1 MNLQGHFSS
10 SFQIC
15 LVGSALARSSRVRNF
30 VWGRFGHT
38 YLVSVYSYTTIETEY
53 GNWQNRPF
61 GQRGANQLL
70 NLDTFY
76 WKVPMGSKTLPTG
89 TDVQI
94 KYELRLFQIWIL
106 SCLSRESEQS
116 SSRLHRDGWKARI
129 GPSRYV
135 EILSISLA
143 RSWWPLWASSSSWLR
158 QIYEAPLVKTF
169 GSLAYDI
176 VRTHHHVSHTFSHL
190 NWSFRGL
197 LQIAPETSGEY
208 FLQASYHF
216 SRIMGRTLYPSKSSQ
231 LHELWRLKTLSDTK
245 DNAARNRSL
254 ATTRLSCV
262 FTLENIN
269 GTEERRTH
277 YIPLA
282 ARVQTSIEVYVIEE
296 EKICDVWE
304 STICTDSSKHM
315 GRILHESAG
324 HASQEFISQNKPTY
338 NWPEGFKGVR

>member
-197 LQIAPETSGEY
+197 LQTGEY

-231 LHELWRLKTLSDTK
+231 LHELWRLKTLFDTK

-282 ARVQTSIEVYVIEE
+282 ARVQTSIEVCMLLKKKKFATYGNQQFAPIAPSIWGEYF
-296 EKICDVWE
+296 
-304 STICTDSSKHM
+304 M
-315 GRILHESAG
+315 RAG